1 MNKHIELVKKWL
13 DNPDSV
19 TQEELKAN
27 VDAANAADAA
37 YDDVANAAANAA
49 YAAYAAADVA
59 SANAAYDAAY
69 DAYDDVANA
78 AAYAAYFVKKYEK
91 LTEGE

>member
-13 DNPDSV
+13 NNPYSV

-27 VDAANAADAA
+27 VDAA
-37 YDDVANAAANAA
+37 
-49 YAAYAAADVA
+49 YAA
-59 SANAAYDAAY
+59 ANAAYDAAY
-69 DAYDDVANA
+69 DAYDAACA
-78 AAYAAYFVKKYEK
+78 AADAAYDAANDAYADAAYFVKKYEK